1 MCKEYFLR
9 DLRNTRE
16 KLSGKE
22 LKKVI
27 EFFYLWQ
34 NLQDIF
40 HLNVFEAFDPNFFVN
55 SNHLWSETCNHA
67 ALYNLYNMIMYSI
80 ETIPQ
85 SGMIQAQLPKNLA
98 RF

>member
-1 MCKEYFLR
+1 MSRNGHRNAKEMTACKPLVMLFRKLLTNIEGCKRAMCKEYFLR

-55 SNHLWSETCNHA
+55 
-67 ALYNLYNMIMYSI
+67 
-80 ETIPQ
+80 
-85 SGMIQAQLPKNLA
+85 
-98 RF
+98 